1 MREVGSKPLIFELDY
16 SCSTPAADFQLKS
29 AAVMQRHDQMTT
41 IIFNEEWVVEARL
54 TEKTGLSEGQI
65 KSYRMKLWVEGIH
78 FKHLTARG
86 ETDNS
91 KGLLW
96 YNYPKI
102 NELVRDA

>member
-1 MREVGSKPLIFELDY
+1 MEVDSKPLISELDY
-16 SCSTPAADFQLKS
+16 SCSTPAAGLPLKF

-54 TEKTGLSEGQI
+54 TEKTGLTEGQI
-65 KSYRMKLWVEGIH
+65 KSYRLNLWAEGVH
-78 FKHLTARG
+78 FKRLTAKG

-91 KGLLW
+91 NGLLW